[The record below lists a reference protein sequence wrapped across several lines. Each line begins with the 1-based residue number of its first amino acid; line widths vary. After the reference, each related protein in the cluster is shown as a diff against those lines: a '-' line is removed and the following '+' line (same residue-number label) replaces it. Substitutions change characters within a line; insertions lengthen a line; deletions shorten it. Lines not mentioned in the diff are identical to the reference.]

1 MGGRLQLHISDFETF
16 CTPSKH
22 FLVVFKRNGVT
33 GMGIK
38 LKITKTLII
47 LQ

>member
-1 MGGRLQLHISDFETF
+1 MGARLQLHISDFETF

-22 FLVVFKRNGVT
+22 FFVVFKQNGVT
-33 GMGIK
+33 GMEK
-38 LKITKTLII
+38 LKIAKTLII